1 MSLFYEGD
9 NMRDLICLFLYSI
22 FIELTLDWEKN
33 YIQKKGIVLDKN
45 KKTLLSIGS
54 ILVKVLLFLGIIF
67 LLEFLHPDLLNL
79 VEI

>member
-1 MSLFYEGD
+1 
-9 NMRDLICLFLYSI
+9 MRDLICLFLYSI

-33 YIQKKGIVLDKN
+33 YIQKKGIVLDKM
-45 KKTLLSIGS
+45 KKTLISIGS

-67 LLEFLHPDLLNL
+67 LLEFLHPNLLNL

>member
-33 YIQKKGIVLDKN
+33 YIQKKGIVLDKM
-45 KKTLLSIGS
+45 KKTLISIGS

-67 LLEFLHPDLLNL
+67 LLEFLHPNLLNL